1 MAKLRSPGRLP
12 RYSSSGPHRCHSAAA
27 EGAFGGWAS
36 GLADSNSG
44 GGLRDGR
51 QGCSSSS
58 QKARV
63 EETSTPKA
71 SKQGRSEEISE
82 SESEETSAPK
92 KTKTEVR
99 ELVPTVTCF

>member
-1 MAKLRSPGRLP
+1 MFSSP
-12 RYSSSGPHRCHSAAA
+12 
-27 EGAFGGWAS
+27 
-36 GLADSNSG
+36 
-44 GGLRDGR
+44 
-51 QGCSSSS
+51 Q

-99 ELVPTVTCF
+99 ARVAAVACVLSAATPALLC